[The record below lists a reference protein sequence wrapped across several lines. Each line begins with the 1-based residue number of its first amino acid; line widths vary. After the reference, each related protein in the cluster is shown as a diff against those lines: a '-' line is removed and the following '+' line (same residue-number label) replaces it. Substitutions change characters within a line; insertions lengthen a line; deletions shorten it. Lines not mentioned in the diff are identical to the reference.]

1 MWEELGI
8 SSGTAII
15 VLIALYYIIKWGVKN
30 GIKDAYEEITRKEIK
45 DDLDEILENEAKKQE
60 NPEN

>member
-15 VLIALYYIIKWGVKN
+15 ILIALYFVIKWAVKN
-30 GIKDAYEEITRKEIK
+30 GIKEAYETISNKE
-45 DDLDEILENEAKKQE
+45 KKQLKPKE
-60 NPEN
+60 KEECDNCGSLN

>member
-8 SSGTAII
+8 SGGTAII

-30 GIKDAYEEITRKEIK
+30 GIKDAYEEITKKEIK